1 MSLDWIAAELA
12 AWEAAGLR
20 RRLTPG
26 LGAMG
31 PVVHPDGRELVNFA
45 SNDYLGLAS
54 DPRLAEAAIG
64 ACRATGVGRGSSPLI
79 CGRSEVHVEL
89 ERRLAA
95 FEGVEAALL
104 FPSGFAAN
112 SGTIPALVGP
122 GDAVFSDARNH
133 ASIIDGCR
141 LSGAAIHVFPHNDPA
156 ALDTLLHEQAGC
168 HRRLLIATD
177 TLFSMDGDLAPMAEI
192 AVLAAR
198 HGAMLLVDE
207 AHATGVLGRLGRG
220 GVELAAERRPELAE
234 LLERTVHVR
243 VGTLSKA
250 LGTAGGFVAGTRE
263 LVEWLANRARSYV
276 FSTAQ
281 PAAAAAAGIA
291 ALEIVEREPERRT
304 GLLAAAAE
312 LRRALADQGWR
323 VGAGEC
329 QIVPVIVG
337 EPQAAVAVA
346 EKLRERGLWV
356 PAIRPPSVPAGESL
370 LRISLTASHTSA
382 MRARLIESLAAVRL
396 GG

>member
-31 PVVHPDGRELVNFA
+31 PVVQLNGRELVNFA

-54 DPRLAEAAIG
+54 DPRLAKAAIE

-122 GDAVFSDARNH
+122 GDAAFSDARNH

-156 ALDTLLHEQAGC
+156 ALDALLHEHAGC
-168 HRRLLIATD
+168 HRRLIATD
-177 TLFSMDGDLAPMAEI
+177 TLFSMDGDLAPTAEI
-192 AVLAAR
+192 AALAAR

-207 AHATGVLGRLGRG
+207 AHATGVLGRRGRG

-304 GLLAAAAE
+304 RLLAAAAE

-323 VGAGEC
+323 VGAGES

-346 EKLRERGLWV
+346 ETLRERGLWV

-370 LRISLTASHTSA
+370 LRISLTASHTDA